1 MFWLLFYGRLEKEK
15 WFDQLVLAIKELNK
29 KKVDFEIFIFWKW
42 SLESQ
47 LLEIH
52 DKDVHFFGWKPL
64 DEIKKYLANIDYC
77 LMPSEFLE
85 TFGLSALNALSRW
98 VPVIWYK
105 KWWLEPFIFQE
116 CNLFLAKWNSTAER
130 IVSIV
135 EKLAKKTNPERI
147 KDKESLEWKIREL
160 LPKYTEDAWYQR
172 FLKFMSFWME
182 WNEMKNLKW
191 NTQDPSLRSEWQSWN
206 QMDSSAKAVSPLNI
220 VEQKIPPTPLAKGG
234 QWTPEWQNKQKI
246 LIISDFINKAGGIET
261 YIHDVKNLLESRWHE
276 VILRWS
282 TLPAW
287 SKWQRKKR
295 FWLLLSPFNFWS
307 TSSLKDIL
315 KKENPD
321 IVWFNSLL
329 RWLGPNVVKVAWKWR
344 KEEKSDCKFWMMY
357 HDFGY
362 FYPFPSQ
369 LYHIEDCKTPLSL
382 KNFLSAY
389 KWKNFVTKLAVLCKY
404 YWLQPLKKI
413 LKKEVDLHLAPSDCI
428 TNIARDSYKI
438 SEKKCKSFPHF
449 IQK

>member
-1 MFWLLFYGRLEKEK
+1 MDWEIMLWLLFYWRLEKEK

-47 LLEIH
+47 LFEVH
-52 DKDVHFFGWKPL
+52 DKNVHFFGWKPL

-98 VPVIWYK
+98 VTVIWYK

-116 CNLFLAKWNSTAER
+116 CNLFLAKWNTTAER
-130 IVSIV
+130 IVSMV

-147 KDKESLEWKIREL
+147 KDKEELEWKIKKL
-160 LPKYTEDAWYQR
+160 LPEYTEDAWYER
-172 FLKFMSFWME
+172 FLKLANSKD
-182 WNEMKNLKW
+182 NEKK
-191 NTQDPSLRSEWQSWN
+191 R
-206 QMDSSAKAVSPLNI
+206 
-220 VEQKIPPTPLAKGG
+220 
-234 QWTPEWQNKQKI
+234 I
-246 LIISDFINKAGGIET
+246 LIISDFINKAWWIET

-282 TLPAW
+282 TLPSW

-295 FWLLLSPFNFWS
+295 FWLFLSPFNFWS
-307 TSSLKDIL
+307 SSDLKEVL
-315 KKENPD
+315 EKEKPD
-321 IVWFNSLL
+321 IIWFNSLL
-329 RWLGPNVVKVAWKWR
+329 RWLGPNVVKAAWKWR
-344 KEEKSDCKFWMMY
+344 KQNKSDCKFWMMY
-357 HDFGY
+357 HDFWY
-362 FYPFPSQ
+362 FYPFPSE
-369 LYHIEDCKTPLSL
+369 LYHIEDCKTPLTR

-389 KWKNFVTKLAVLCKY
+389 KWNNPITRLAVRFKY
-404 YWLQPLKKI
+404 YWLQPLKKV
-413 LKKEVDLHLAPSDCI
+413 LKKEIDLHLSPSDCVN
-428 TNIARDSYKI
+428 NIARDSYKI
-438 SEKKCKSFPHF
+438 PEKKCKSFPHF

>member
-1 MFWLLFYGRLEKEK
+1 MLWLLFYWRLEKEK

-47 LLEIH
+47 LSEVH
-52 DKDVHFFGWKPL
+52 DKNVHFFGWKPL
-64 DEIKKYLANIDYC
+64 DEIKKYLPNIDYC

-85 TFGLSALNALSRW
+85 TFWLSALNALSRW

-116 CNLFLAKWNSTAER
+116 CNLFLAKWNTTAER

-135 EKLAKKTNPERI
+135 EKLAKKTNPERV
-147 KDKESLEWKIREL
+147 KDKEELEWKIKKL
-160 LPKYTEDAWYQR
+160 LPEYTEDARYER
-172 FLKFMSFWME
+172 FLSMANFKKEDW
-182 WNEMKNLKW
+182 WK
-191 NTQDPSLRSEWQSWN
+191 
-206 QMDSSAKAVSPLNI
+206 
-220 VEQKIPPTPLAKGG
+220 
-234 QWTPEWQNKQKI
+234 KI
-246 LIISDFINKAGGIET
+246 LIISDFINKAWGIET
-261 YIHDVKNLLESRWHE
+261 YIHDVKNLLESKWHD

-282 TLPAW
+282 TLPSW

-295 FWLLLSPFNFWS
+295 FWLLLSPFNFR
-307 TSSLKDIL
+307 SSSDLKEVL
-315 KKENPD
+315 EKERPD
-321 IVWFNSLL
+321 IIWFNSLL
-329 RWLGPNVVKVAWKWR
+329 RWLGPNVIKTAWKWR
-344 KEEKSDCKFWMMY
+344 KWNKSDCKFWMMY

-362 FYPFPSQ
+362 FYPFPSE
-369 LYHIEDCKTPLSL
+369 LYHIEDCKTPLT
-382 KNFLSAY
+382 KRNFVSAY
-389 KWKNFVTKLAVLCKY
+389 KWKKLVTKFAVICKY

-413 LKKEVDLHLAPSDCI
+413 LKNEIDLHLSPSDCV

-449 IQK
+449 IQR

>member
-1 MFWLLFYGRLEKEK
+1 MLWLLFYWRLEKEN
-15 WFDQLVLAIKELNK
+15 WFDQLVLAIKELYK

-47 LLEIH
+47 LFEVH
-52 DKDVHFFGWKPL
+52 DKNVHFFGRKPL

-116 CNLFLAKWNSTAER
+116 CNLFLAKWDTTAER

-135 EKLAKKTNPERI
+135 EKLSKKTNPERI
-147 KDKESLEWKIREL
+147 KDKEIFEWKIKNL
-160 LPKYTEDAWYQR
+160 LPEYTEDGWYER
-172 FLKFMSFWME
+172 FLKLS
-182 WNEMKNLKW
+182 
-191 NTQDPSLRSEWQSWN
+191 
-206 QMDSSAKAVSPLNI
+206 NI
-220 VEQKIPPTPLAKGG
+220 KDEDKK
-234 QWTPEWQNKQKI
+234 KI
-246 LIISDFINKAGGIET
+246 LIISDFINKAWWIET
-261 YIHDVKNLLESRWHE
+261 YIHDVKNLLELHWHK

-282 TLPAW
+282 TLPVG
-287 SKWQRKKR
+287 SKWQWKKR

-307 TSSLKDIL
+307 LRDLRKIL

-321 IVWFNSLL
+321 IIRFNSLL
-329 RWLGPNVVKVAWKWR
+329 RRLGPNVVRISGKWR
-344 KEEKSDCKFWMMY
+344 EQEKSDCNFWIMY

-369 LYHIEDCKTPLSL
+369 LYHIEDCKTPLTK

-389 KWKNFVTKLAVLCKY
+389 KWKNPITKLAVLCKY
-404 YWLQPLKKI
+404 YWLQPLKKV
-413 LKKEVDLHLAPSDCI
+413 LKKEIDLHLSPSDCI
-428 TNIARDSYKI
+428 TNITRDSYWI
-438 SEKKCKSFPHF
+438 QEKKCRSFPHF

>member
-1 MFWLLFYGRLEKEK
+1 MLWLLFYWRLEKEK
-15 WFDQLVLAIKELNK
+15 GFDQLILAIKELNRR
-29 KKVDFEIFIFWKW
+29 KVDFEIFIFWKW

-47 LLEIH
+47 LFEVH
-52 DKDVHFFGWKPL
+52 DKIVHFFWWKPL
-64 DEIKKYLANIDYC
+64 DEIKKYLPNIDYC

-85 TFGLSALNALSRW
+85 TFWLSALNALSRW

-116 CNLFLAKWNSTAER
+116 CNLFLAKWDTTAER

-147 KDKESLEWKIREL
+147 KDKEELEWKIKKL
-160 LPKYTEDAWYQR
+160 LPEYTEDAWYKR
-172 FLKFMSFWME
+172 FLKMV
-182 WNEMKNLKW
+182 NIK
-191 NTQDPSLRSEWQSWN
+191 DSE
-206 QMDSSAKAVSPLNI
+206 
-220 VEQKIPPTPLAKGG
+220 
-234 QWTPEWQNKQKI
+234 KQKI
-246 LIISDFINKAGGIET
+246 LIISDFINKAWWIET

-307 TSSLKDIL
+307 TWDL
-315 KKENPD
+315 KKVLENENPD
-321 IVWFNSLL
+321 IIWFNSLL
-329 RWLGPNVVKVAWKWR
+329 RWLGPNVVKTAWKWR
-344 KEEKSDCKFWMMY
+344 KENKSECKFWMMY

-369 LYHIEDCKTPLSL
+369 LFFIENCKTPLTK
-382 KNFLSAY
+382 KNFVSAY
-389 KWKNFVTKLAVLCKY
+389 KWKNPITKLAVLCKY
-404 YWLQPLKKI
+404 FWLQPLKKV
-413 LKKEVDLHLAPSDCI
+413 LKKEIDLHLSPSDCI

-438 SEKKCKSFPHF
+438 AEKKCKSFPHF